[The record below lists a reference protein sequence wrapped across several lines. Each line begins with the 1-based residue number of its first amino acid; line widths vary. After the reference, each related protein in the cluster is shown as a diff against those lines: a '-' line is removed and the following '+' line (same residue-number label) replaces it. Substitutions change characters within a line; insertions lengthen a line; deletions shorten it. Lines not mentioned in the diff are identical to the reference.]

1 MVTMVSVRTKVCVAV
16 LACTWVWLIMSCQK
30 TTILDTASLNI
41 QVAEAQ
47 YISNGAKVAAANLI
61 PNSTREVEIQ
71 WEGEYTLGIK
81 ITSSAEGAKGKVA
94 QVSSPTVLKRQ
105 TLERDVQYRL
115 LIFDKTDKLLASK
128 DYRCGNDIP
137 LDVPFSTQETY
148 SFIVYSFGKKEAL
161 PPLNV
166 QVGASME
173 SVMIALNSLTD
184 AMVCSKMDRQLKR
197 GVNDLAFVLE
207 HTFCKIRTTITSES
221 AGAINSVGDFEVS
234 KVFQQ
239 ANIKLNKQ
247 GRNGVALQFTDLLPT
262 YTLAPFSIA
271 SNSLQATSR

>member
-1 MVTMVSVRTKVCVAV
+1 
-16 LACTWVWLIMSCQK
+16 L
-30 TTILDTASLNI
+30 
-41 QVAEAQ
+41 
-47 YISNGAKVAAANLI
+47 
-61 PNSTREVEIQ
+61 P
-71 WEGEYTLGIK
+71 
-81 ITSSAEGAKGKVA
+81 
-94 QVSSPTVLKRQ
+94 
-105 TLERDVQYRL
+105 
-115 LIFDKTDKLLASK
+115 F
-128 DYRCGNDIP
+128 
-137 LDVPFSTQETY
+137 DVPFSTQETY

-247 GRNGVALQFTDLLPT
+247 GEKWCGFAIYRFVADL
-262 YTLAPFSIA
+262 YA
-271 SNSLQATSR
+271 STVQYSFK

>member
-94 QVSSPTVLKRQ
+94 QVSSPTGLKRQ

-128 DYRCGNDIP
+128 DYRCGNNLP
-137 LDVPFSTQETY
+137 FDVPFSTQETY
-148 SFIVYSFGKKEAL
+148 SFIVYSFGKK
-161 PPLNV
+161 
-166 QVGASME
+166 
-173 SVMIALNSLTD
+173 
-184 AMVCSKMDRQLKR
+184 R
-197 GVNDLAFVLE
+197 GFA
-207 HTFCKIRTTITSES
+207 TFECTSGS
-221 AGAINSVGDFEVS
+221 
-234 KVFQQ
+234 
-239 ANIKLNKQ
+239 
-247 GRNGVALQFTDLLPT
+247 
-262 YTLAPFSIA
+262 
-271 SNSLQATSR
+271 